1 MFTFTTLDFFKGLE
15 KYFPFLWR
23 MMIQTL
29 QNYIDEFFIS
39 ALPNDVRPEPLP
51 PRRRHGQR
59 EDRLSSR
66 SGSGPSFESE
76 DVHVADDVDD
86 QQDDVGAADYQH
98 RVHR

>member
-1 MFTFTTLDFFKGLE
+1 
-15 KYFPFLWR
+15 

-29 QNYIDEFFIS
+29 QNFIDEFFIS
-39 ALPNDVRPEPLP
+39 TLPNDVRPEPLP

-66 SGSGPSFESE
+66 SRSRSGPSFESE
-76 DVHVADDVDD
+76 DVHVANDVDD